1 MTLSRSVPAGG
12 AQAAALP
19 FLRPGWHLW
28 AARGKRGDRELAS
41 GSVRQHGAGRWPE
54 VPPPHTP
61 RPCAR
66 PAALRTLRGP
76 PRDRGLRGFPP
87 CGPAWAC
94 APCEYLW
101 GGRTCPKRRRL
112 RPCPPRLL
120 LRTRAQTRG
129 QTLLPWD
136 GRDTEGWWPGPRPA
150 LRPRGPWGPRCARSR
165 ARGRLRRPPS
175 PRQPRG
181 ADARPS
187 PYHVRMRR
195 APPPRRGCVSV
206 PRTPGCGAAAQSA
219 PRCDAPSGRGPPG
232 TAGGSRAPTPSRSHV
247 GVAPRGRCGA
257 ACAARTLRAQLWAPP
272 LPGFLPLS
280 TKENK
285 DGFLLNTE
293 PK

>member
-28 AARGKRGDRELAS
+28 AARGKRGDRELAA

-150 LRPRGPWGPRCARSR
+150 LRPRGPRGLRCT
-165 ARGRLRRPPS
+165 RGRLRRPRRPRHRDS
-175 PRQPRG
+175 PEVQTRGLHLTTCGCAAPRPPG
-181 ADARPS
+181 ADVSRS
-187 PYHVRMRR
+187 PAPPGAVRLRSQLPGAMPR
-195 APPPRRGCVSV
+195 AGAAPPGQLGAPEPPPR
-206 PRTPGCGAAAQSA
+206 PGATSE
-219 PRCDAPSGRGPPG
+219 
-232 TAGGSRAPTPSRSHV
+232 SRL
-247 GVAPRGRCGA
+247 GVAAERPARRGLSVHSSGPRRC
-257 ACAARTLRAQLWAPP
+257 RVSYPFQPKK
-272 LPGFLPLS
+272 
-280 TKENK
+280 TKTV
-285 DGFLLNTE
+285 FS
-293 PK
+293 

>member
-1 MTLSRSVPAGG
+1 MTANSHPGLCGSTGLGGGPRS
-12 AQAAALP
+12 
-19 FLRPGWHLW
+19 
-28 AARGKRGDRELAS
+28 
-41 GSVRQHGAGRWPE
+41 
-54 VPPPHTP
+54 PPPTHTP

-150 LRPRGPWGPRCARSR
+150 LRPRGPRGLRCT
-165 ARGRLRRPPS
+165 RGRLRRPRRPCHRDS
-175 PRQPRG
+175 PEVQTRGLHLTTCGCAAPRPPG
-181 ADARPS
+181 ADVSRS
-187 PYHVRMRR
+187 P
-195 APPPRRGCVSV
+195 APPGAVRLRSQLPGAMPRA
-206 PRTPGCGAAAQSA
+206 GAA
-219 PRCDAPSGRGPPG
+219 PPG
-232 TAGGSRAPTPSRSHV
+232 TAGGSGAPTPSRSHV
-247 GVAPRGRCGA
+247 GVAPRGHCGA
-257 ACAARTLRAQLWAPP
+257 ACAARTLHAQLWAPP

-280 TKENK
+280 TKENE